1 MERALGEAMF
11 WIGSLDGHF
20 AVSGVD
26 AFWIFGGSQV
36 RPLTGHSGL

>member
-11 WIGSLDGHF
+11 WIGFPRGQS
-20 AVSGVD
+20 AVSDVD

-36 RPLTGHSGL
+36 RPLTGQAGI